1 MTIKGVISGTTIS
14 QRQVGKLSELLASS
28 GFIPPDDDWLLV
40 RLQDI
45 VFRYEE
51 LAERLDPK
59 LVAERTSRFAEY
71 REAIITT
78 DRLLDVWADGM
89 TSPRLNPEVVTNQGV
104 WDEMP
109 VRHLNSDEELASA
122 LMPPEFSQA
131 DIDVAKRVHAHLAEL
146 FDSVHRSYLEGRR
159 VTNEHR
165 ERIATV
171 QGFVR
176 LWCQAMKIP
185 QSDIRISASTGS
197 PAMNS

>member
-14 QRQVGKLSELLASS
+14 QRQVDKLSELLASS

-89 TSPRLNPEVVTNQGV
+89 TSPAQP
-104 WDEMP
+104 
-109 VRHLNSDEELASA
+109 
-122 LMPPEFSQA
+122 
-131 DIDVAKRVHAHLAEL
+131 
-146 FDSVHRSYLEGRR
+146 
-159 VTNEHR
+159 
-165 ERIATV
+165 
-171 QGFVR
+171 
-176 LWCQAMKIP
+176 
-185 QSDIRISASTGS
+185 
-197 PAMNS
+197 